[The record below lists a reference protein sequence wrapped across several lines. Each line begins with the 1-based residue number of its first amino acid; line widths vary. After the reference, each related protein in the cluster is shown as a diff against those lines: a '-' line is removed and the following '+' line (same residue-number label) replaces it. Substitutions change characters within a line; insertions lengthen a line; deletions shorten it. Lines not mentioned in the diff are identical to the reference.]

1 MRDPYQVLGVNPN
14 ATDDEVKKAYREL
27 AKKYHPD
34 TYVGNPLA
42 DLAAEKMKEINEAYD
57 TITKQRA
64 SGNRGG
70 GSNGYSGSNTYTSNS
85 SGGTLYRVREL
96 LSANRVAEAETILSR
111 VPNGERNAEWYFLM
125 GHVMARKNWLGEA
138 RKYFEQ
144 ACRMDPY
151 NAEYRNTLNNMA
163 SHSTAGGYNT
173 SSAGADDCGG
183 CDLCTGLLCA
193 NLLCNCCR

>member
-1 MRDPYQVLGVNPN
+1 MKDPYKVLGVNPN
-14 ATDDEVKKAYREL
+14 ATDDEVKKAYRNL

-64 SGNRGG
+64 ARNQGG
-70 GSNGYSGSNTYTSNS
+70 GYSTGRSGYSA
-85 SGGTLYRVREL
+85 GGNAGGDTLYRVREL
-96 LSANRVAEAETILSR
+96 LSANRVTEAETILSR
-111 VPNGERNAEWYFLM
+111 IPEGQRSAEWYFLM

-144 ACRMDPY
+144 ACKMDPY
-151 NAEYRNTLNNMA
+151 NAEYRNTLNNMS
-163 SHSTAGGYNT
+163 SHSSSSTYTT
-173 SSAGADDCGG
+173 SAKDDDCGFCEICAG
-183 CDLCTGLLCA
+183 MLCA
-193 NLLCNCCR
+193 DMLCNCCR

>member
-1 MRDPYQVLGVNPN
+1 MKDPYQVLGVSPS
-14 ATDDEVKKAYREL
+14 ASDDEVKKAYREL

-34 TYVGNPLA
+34 AYANNPLA

-64 SGNRGG
+64 GGGNRNGGYSSGNTG
-70 GSNGYSGSNTYTSNS
+70 GSNA
-85 SGGTLYRVREL
+85 GGNTLYRVREL
-96 LSANRVAEAETILSR
+96 LSANRVTEAETILSR
-111 VPNGERNAEWYFLM
+111 IPNGERNAEWYFLM

-144 ACRMDPY
+144 ACKMDPY
-151 NAEYRNTLNNMA
+151 NAEYRNTLNNLS
-163 SHSTAGGYNT
+163 SHSYSSPYNT
-173 SSAGADDCGG
+173 SRAQNDDCSG
-183 CDLCTGLLCA
+183 CDICTGLLCA

>member
-64 SGNRGG
+64 SGNRSGGFGSGNAYGGNTSG
-70 GSNGYSGSNTYTSNS
+70 GSP
-85 SGGTLYRVREL
+85 LYRVREL
-96 LSANRVAEAETILSR
+96 LSANRVTEAETILAR
-111 VPNGERNAEWYFLM
+111 VPNEQRNAEWYFLM

-163 SHSTAGGYNT
+163 SHSAAGGYNT
-173 SSAGADDCGG
+173 SASNDDCGG

>member
-1 MRDPYQVLGVNPN
+1 MKDPYQVLGVSPG
-14 ATDDEVKKAYREL
+14 ASDDEVKKAYREL

-34 TYVGNPLA
+34 AYANNPLA

-64 SGNRGG
+64 SGGNRSGGYSSGNAG
-70 GSNGYSGSNTYTSNS
+70 GSNAGGS
-85 SGGTLYRVREL
+85 TLYRVREL

-111 VPNGERNAEWYFLM
+111 IPNGERNAEWYFLM

-144 ACRMDPY
+144 ACKMDPY
-151 NAEYRNTLNNMA
+151 NAEYRNTLNNLS
-163 SHSTAGGYNT
+163 SHS
-173 SSAGADDCGG
+173 SSSPYGNASSRSDDCGG
-183 CDLCTGLLCA
+183 CDICTGLLCA

>member
-64 SGNRGG
+64 SGNRSGGYSGG
-70 GSNGYSGSNTYTSNS
+70 GNGYSGNT
-85 SGGTLYRVREL
+85 SGGSALYRVREL
-96 LSANRVAEAETILSR
+96 LSANRVTEAETILSR
-111 VPNGERNAEWYFLM
+111 IPNSERNAEWYFLM

-144 ACRMDPY
+144 ACKMDPY

-173 SSAGADDCGG
+173 SARNDDCGG

>member
-1 MRDPYQVLGVNPN
+1 
-14 ATDDEVKKAYREL
+14 
-27 AKKYHPD
+27 
-34 TYVGNPLA
+34 
-42 DLAAEKMKEINEAYD
+42 MKEINEAYD

-64 SGNRGG
+64 SGNR
-70 GSNGYSGSNTYTSNS
+70 NTGYSNSYGGSNTY
-85 SGGTLYRVREL
+85 GGGGGNTLHRVREL
-96 LSANRVAEAETILSR
+96 LSANRVTEAETILSR
-111 VPNGERNAEWYFLM
+111 IPNAERNAEWYFLM

-144 ACRMDPY
+144 ACKMDPY

-173 SSAGADDCGG
+173 TASNGDDCGG

>member
-1 MRDPYQVLGVNPN
+1 MKDPYQVLGVSPS
-14 ATDDEVKKAYREL
+14 ASDDEVKKAYREL

-34 TYVGNPLA
+34 AYANNPLA

-64 SGNRGG
+64 SGGNRSGGYSAGNAG
-70 GSNGYSGSNTYTSNS
+70 GSA
-85 SGGTLYRVREL
+85 SGGNTLYRVREL

-111 VPNGERNAEWYFLM
+111 IPNGERNAEWYFLM

-144 ACRMDPY
+144 ACKMDPY
-151 NAEYRNTLNNMA
+151 NAEYRNTLNNLS
-163 SHSTAGGYNT
+163 SHSSSSPYGNT
-173 SSAGADDCGG
+173 STRSDDCSG
-183 CDLCTGLLCA
+183 CDICTGLLCA

>member
-1 MRDPYQVLGVNPN
+1 MKDPYQVLGVNPN

-70 GSNGYSGSNTYTSNS
+70 SHTGGSTGYGAGA
-85 SGGTLYRVREL
+85 SGGTFHRVREL
-96 LSANRVAEAETILSR
+96 LSANRVTEAETILSR
-111 VPNGERNAEWYFLM
+111 IPNAERSAEWYFLM
-125 GHVMARKNWLGEA
+125 GHVMARKSWLGEA

-163 SHSTAGGYNT
+163 SHSAAGGYNT
-173 SSAGADDCGG
+173 SASNDDCGG

>member
-14 ATDDEVKKAYREL
+14 ATDEEVKKAYREL

-70 GSNGYSGSNTYTSNS
+70 SHTGGSTGYGAGA
-85 SGGTLYRVREL
+85 SGGTFYRVREL
-96 LSANRVAEAETILSR
+96 LSANRVTEAETILSR
-111 VPNGERNAEWYFLM
+111 IPNAERNAEWYFLM

-173 SSAGADDCGG
+173 AASNGDDCGG

>member
-1 MRDPYQVLGVNPN
+1 MKDPYQVLGVSPN

-34 TYVGNPLA
+34 AYANNPLA

-64 SGNRGG
+64 SGNKTG
-70 GSNGYSGSNTYTSNS
+70 GYSAGNTGSGS
-85 SGGTLYRVREL
+85 SGGSLYRVREL
-96 LSANRVAEAETILSR
+96 LSANRVTEAETILSR
-111 VPNGERNAEWYFLM
+111 VAESERNAEWYFLM

-144 ACRMDPY
+144 ACKMDPY
-151 NAEYRNTLNNMA
+151 NAEYRNTLNNLS
-163 SHSTAGGYNT
+163 SHSYSSPYNT
-173 SSAGADDCGG
+173 SNTRSDDCGG
-183 CDLCTGLLCA
+183 CDMCTGLLCA